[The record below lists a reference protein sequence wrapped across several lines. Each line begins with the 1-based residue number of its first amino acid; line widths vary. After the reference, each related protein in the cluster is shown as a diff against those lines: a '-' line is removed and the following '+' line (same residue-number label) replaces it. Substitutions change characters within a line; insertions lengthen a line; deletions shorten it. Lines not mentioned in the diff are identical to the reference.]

1 MIPDVWAPVPLR
13 WRHVLAGDV
22 FYSAKTCDLWHVTE
36 IENVEPF
43 LLTVHLNH
51 GGERYEVEADRDAVI
66 HVLVP
71 VTERD
76 ALRLTRDEL
85 GAALVERRFG
95 T

>member
-1 MIPDVWAPVPLR
+1 MIPDAWVPVPLR
-13 WRHVLAGDV
+13 AQHVLPGDV
-22 FYSAKTCDLWHVTE
+22 FVGKDGALWLVSETSPQFILRRTTDQMFSAFDVDP
-36 IENVEPF
+36 N
-43 LLTVHLNH
+43 
-51 GGERYEVEADRDAVI
+51 AVI

-85 GAALVERRFG
+85 GAALVERRTG